1 MKKLLIGMA
10 LCALCTGAQA
20 REYWLKS
27 ATADWSQA
35 ASFTVDSATGADAT
49 VPPGSADEVHLPDAV
64 EVLLTAGTASFT
76 TAAGVNRIIPEA
88 DSRLVLTVN
97 NVEEGVENIVDF
109 AAAVNADDETPQG
122 VVVKEGTGSLRL
134 KSTAS
139 GKCYYTSFSVQSGA
153 LYLSAP
159 ATHTYFGDLT
169 VADGATVSLP
179 SSNNYSRFRAINGSS
194 GALITC
200 QGGSPYLY
208 LESVSTSYPT
218 SCYAG
223 KIDSTVQ
230 IIANGLLRLTN
241 AESTYSGLVQVYNQY
256 NVPTYG
262 TIETTQFGLA
272 GQASPLG
279 SNAAFDFSYSGGGYR
294 YLGTA
299 DSTTDK
305 EIGIFQASPGYV
317 HFLDAGAHGG
327 VTFTGNWKYMHDRT
341 VGMIDNFVLTGSNA
355 VPCVIAGPVN
365 DWYRQND
372 PHRADRPVY
381 FTKMGSGSWKFTD
394 AACGSEGASWLYGGF
409 NVAGGA
415 LQFTSIADVGKKCS
429 LGYATFL
436 TREMTGVATADDMRD
451 YAYTIGTTDSGK
463 EAVFEY
469 VGDTP
474 SVSTNRKAVIVGTGT
489 IRSSATG
496 SGWLGLRGISA
507 RDADGATLVLDG
519 TNANGNV
526 ASDVSNGAGPLSVV
540 KRGMGTWALSGN
552 QTFTG
557 SLTVEEGTLDVIAPK
572 YTWFRF
578 TIKETGDPQ
587 ASGYAGQTVFRQL
600 ALYDKDGVR
609 QNVGLSAVLPQPDE
623 GTWYRT
629 RTNYRTLAEN
639 VAQWGNDTQHAY
651 TATQYLEALFSDDPN
666 AATFSGYVR
675 TGAFS
680 KNNENTWLPIVMRLP
695 SDRQEIVRWDYVTYF
710 AGIYQRW
717 PKSVMIEGSTDGMS
731 WDVLD
736 DRDIDLTE
744 ANKVYNC
751 WVSDASGFSKGQTR
765 KDCGFALS
773 AGHAATKML
782 EGVSA
787 VKVASGA
794 TLRTR
799 GGTIKI
805 PNLEVDV
812 NDCGVMDGFSFAE
825 SGTLK
830 VTSDGSG
837 GAIDLPDFLAN
848 ASDVEN
854 LTGWSLVLD
863 GKAKPNWKIAVKNG
877 RVSLIPPGLSIIIR

>member
-1 MKKLLIGMA
+1 MKKLLLGMA

-49 VPPGSADEVHLPDAV
+49 VPPGSADEVHLPAT
-64 EVLLTAGTASFT
+64 EVTLTAGTASFT

-109 AAAVNADDETPQG
+109 AAAVNAGDETPQG

-139 GKCYYTSFSVQSGA
+139 GKCYYTSFSVQSGV

-169 VADGATVSLP
+169 MADGATVSLP
-179 SSNNYSRFRAINGSS
+179 SSSNYSRFRAINGSS

-200 QGGSPYLY
+200 QGGTPYLY
-208 LESVSTSYPT
+208 LEAVSTTYPT

-279 SNAAFDFSYSGGGYR
+279 SNAAFDFSYCGGGYR
-294 YLGTA
+294 YVGTA

-305 EIGIFQASPGYV
+305 EIGIIQASPGYV

-327 VTFTGNWKYMHDRT
+327 VTFTGNWKYMHT
-341 VGMIDNFVLTGSNA
+341 SGTSMMDNFVLTGSNA
-355 VPCVIAGPVN
+355 VPCVIAGEIT
-365 DWYRQND
+365 DWYRIFGV
-372 PHRADRPVY
+372 HHTDRPVY
-381 FTKMGSGSWKFTD
+381 FTKKGSGAWKFTD
-394 AACGSEGASWLYGGF
+394 AACGSEGSSWFYGGF

-496 SGWLGLRGISA
+496 TGWLGLRGISA
-507 RDADGATLVLDG
+507 RDAAGATLVLDG

-540 KRGMGTWALSGN
+540 KRGTGTWALSGN

-557 SLTVEEGTLDVIAPK
+557 SLTVEEGVLEVIAPK

-578 TIKETGDPQ
+578 TVKETGTP
-587 ASGYAGQTVFRQL
+587 SKNPGQTVFRQL

-609 QNVGLSAVLPQPDE
+609 QDLGLLAVLPQLDT

-629 RTNYRTLAEN
+629 QPDYRTLAEGY
-639 VAQWGNDTQHAY
+639 VQWGNNAQHAY
-651 TATQYLEALFSDDPN
+651 PEAQYLDLLFSDTTDRS
-666 AATFSGYVR
+666 TFSGHVH
-675 TGAFS
+675 TGAFD
-680 KNNENTWLPIVMRLP
+680 KDNENTWLPIVLRLP
-695 SDRQEIVRWDYVTYF
+695 SDRQEVVRWDYVTWYT
-710 AGIYQRW
+710 GISERW
-717 PKSVMIEGSTDGMS
+717 PKLVTMEGSTDGMN
-731 WDVLD
+731 WDLLD
-736 DRDIDLTE
+736 DRDVDVE
-744 ANKVYNC
+744 AANSKVSC
-751 WVSDASGFSKGQTR
+751 WVSDLSDFSDGQTR

-773 AGHAATKML
+773 AGHTAAKVL
-782 EGVSA
+782 EGVST

-794 TLRTR
+794 TLRTH

-812 NDCGVMDGFSFAE
+812 NDCGVVDGFSFAE

-830 VTSDGSG
+830 VTSDGST
-837 GAIDLPDFLAN
+837 GAIDLPDFLTN

-877 RVSLIPPGLSIIIR
+877 RVSLVPPGLSIILR